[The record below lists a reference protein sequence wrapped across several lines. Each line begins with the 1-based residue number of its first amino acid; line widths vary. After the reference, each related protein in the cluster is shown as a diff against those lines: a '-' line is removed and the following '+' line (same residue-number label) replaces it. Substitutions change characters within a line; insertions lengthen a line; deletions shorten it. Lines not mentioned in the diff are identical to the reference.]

1 MRTEPRPRPLLVL
14 LDRDGTLNEDRPD
27 SVKTPDELVM
37 IPGAAEAVARLTGAG
52 VPVAV
57 VTNQANIG
65 RGVIDAQMLSRIHDK
80 LRREIAGRGGKLDA
94 IIFCPDHPERATERR
109 KPGSGMLREALES
122 FGVDPAD
129 ALVIGD
135 SLKDLEAG
143 ARLGCRRA
151 LVRTGKGRATERAGV
166 PPDLEP
172 VAVYDDLAAA
182 VEAILEGAP

>member
-1 MRTEPRPRPLLVL
+1 
-14 LDRDGTLNEDRPD
+14 
-27 SVKTPDELVM
+27 
-37 IPGAAEAVARLTGAG
+37 
-52 VPVAV
+52 
-57 VTNQANIG
+57 
-65 RGVIDAQMLSRIHDK
+65 
-80 LRREIAGRGGKLDA
+80 
-94 IIFCPDHPERATERR
+94 
-109 KPGSGMLREALES
+109 MLREALES